1 MKETPVTFL
10 FLYFMDYEIEL
21 RFQKLKSGLEE
32 KFGDG
37 LDLQAILF
45 LIGVNELGEGYR
57 NFSKNE
63 KTDLL
68 HIAICT
74 LLEPYGY
81 YQFEGR
87 DKENWPHFS
96 LVQNLPP
103 LEHKEQQHLIKSSM
117 LDYFVRNDYFTEEE
131 LSPTTT
137 ENKTDV

>member
-1 MKETPVTFL
+1 MTSRAKTLLPL
-10 FLYFMDYEIEL
+10 QRMDYDIEI
-21 RFQKLKSGLEE
+21 RFQKLKQRLEV
-32 KFGDG
+32 KFGEG
-37 LDLQAILF
+37 MDLQAILF

-87 DKENWPHFS
+87 DKENWPHFK
-96 LVQNLPP
+96 LEQQLPA
-103 LEHKEQQHLIKSSM
+103 LDHREQQHLIKESM
-117 LDYFVRNDYFTEEE
+117 LSYFVQNEYFTAAE
-131 LSPTTT
+131 LSSEQT
-137 ENKTDV
+137 EENSAG